1 MLKIFLKKMSEL
13 TYKRDICNSMFFITI
28 KINKNTF
35 LYFYKLFRLYKV
47 LLNIIYLYLQN
58 KQMKIFNE
66 KIDSILF
73 TQK

>member
-1 MLKIFLKKMSEL
+1 MSEL
-13 TYKRDICNSMFFITI
+13 TYQRDICNSMFFITI
-28 KINKNTF
+28 KINKNIF

-47 LLNIIYLYLQN
+47 LLNIIQN

>member
-1 MLKIFLKKMSEL
+1 MKIFLKKMSEL
-13 TYKRDICNSMFFITI
+13 TYQRDICNSMFFITI